1 MKLRGKVSFRA
12 SMRQTGKVTAA
23 RDGWRGCAAGRE
35 FYGPQ
40 KIQFPA
46 FIWEFR
52 IGPLT
57 RKEVS
62 HNRLANGLSAL
73 CHGQRGPL
81 AVCVHDFVDLA
92 RSLVLDR
99 ARASIQVVPHD
110 LDRPS
115 SPVVLMLF
123 GDVDVPRLDLA
134 FRSRLAIVPQS
145 LTFSLINFA
154 QRVDAG

>member
-73 CHGQRGPL
+73 CHGQRGLLLFVSTISWIWRALLSWIGL
-81 AVCVHDFVDLA
+81 AQAFKSFRTILIDLH
-92 RSLVLDR
+92 LQL
-99 ARASIQVVPHD
+99 
-110 LDRPS
+110 S
-115 SPVVLMLF
+115 SCCSEM
-123 GDVDVPRLDLA
+123 
-134 FRSRLAIVPQS
+134 
-145 LTFSLINFA
+145 
-154 QRVDAG
+154 